1 MRIVLGLGNP
11 GRRHRRDR
19 HNVGAMVVDRI
30 AERYRV
36 ALDRVA
42 HNAKV
47 GEIDIAGERV
57 LLMKPQTYMNL
68 SGEAA
73 ASAARYYHVGV
84 EQFVAIYDDMDLPV
98 GRIRVRRDGG
108 AAGHRGV
115 TSLIEHLGDRQFS
128 RVRLGVGRPPAGQEP
143 AEFVLSSFSEA
154 EWTAVDA
161 SIGLAAEAV
170 EVLISDGPE
179 RAMNRYNVSTIP
191 EALRSKSNG
200 TEGAAGSGQGAGGAS
215 TGGRVT

>member
-1 MRIVLGLGNP
+1 
-11 GRRHRRDR
+11 
-19 HNVGAMVVDRI
+19 MVVDRI
-30 AERYRV
+30 AERFRV

-42 HNAKV
+42 HNAQV

-73 ASAARYYHVGV
+73 ASAARYYRVGV
-84 EQFVAIYDDMDLPV
+84 EQFVAVYDDMDLPV

-115 TSLIEHLGDRQFS
+115 TSLIEHLSDRQFS
-128 RVRLGVGRPPAGQEP
+128 RVRLGVGRPAAGQEP
-143 AEFVLSSFSEA
+143 VEFVLSSFSEA
-154 EWTAVDA
+154 EWPVVEA
-161 SIGLAAEAV
+161 SIALAAEAV
-170 EVLISDGPE
+170 EVLISEGPE
-179 RAMNRYNVSTIP
+179 RAMNRYNVSGKAEGLQP
-191 EALRSKSNG
+191 EPNA
-200 TEGAAGSGQGAGGAS
+200 TEGAPGSGRGAGGAS

>member
-1 MRIVLGLGNP
+1 
-11 GRRHRRDR
+11 
-19 HNVGAMVVDRI
+19 MVVDRI
-30 AERYRV
+30 AERFRV
-36 ALDRVA
+36 PIDRVA
-42 HNAKV
+42 HNAQV

-68 SGEAA
+68 SGETA

-84 EQFVAIYDDMDLPV
+84 EQFVAVYDDMDLPV

-115 TSLIEHLGDRQFS
+115 TSLIEHLGDQQFS

-154 EWTAVDA
+154 EWAAVDA

-170 EVLISDGPE
+170 EVLISEGPE
-179 RAMNRYNVSTIP
+179 RAMNRYNVSGKLEAAPNRP
-191 EALRSKSNG
+191 EGVPVAPLR
-200 TEGAAGSGQGAGGAS
+200 EGE
-215 TGGRVT
+215 